1 MRNSDRLRVAWLD
14 REGQHPML
22 TTIYGPFPCYD
33 KWSIRAYTVAM
44 CLIAAVLVWVMR

>member
-22 TTIYGPFPCYD
+22 TTIYGPFPCYSR
-33 KWSIRAYTVAM
+33 WEAWGCVA
-44 CLIAAVLVWVMR
+44 CIVLFAVIAWMVTP